1 MATATAANRGARW
14 DADQD
19 TWLWLKAP
27 LMPMAKLA
35 TTMERTPW
43 AIRMRLLRL
52 AFEHVQ
58 AGDAT
63 LESAA
68 VHIGVTVGDLH
79 EYQRHT
85 EAQIAD
91 KAAAAAAYYA
101 IVGGAIPAAIVRS
114 WAECQRHMTQ
124 AKGPG
129 GAKATYKK
137 CGTEVEAQAF
147 IDAGANAG
155 VPMGLV
161 ETAEPIDPHK
171 ITLTESQKVA
181 MKAIKTG
188 ASLCIT
194 GAAGTG
200 KSTLLNKVCLWA
212 HNADMEYGV
221 TAMTGCAALLIGG
234 RTVHSF
240 LGVGLAKGTPEELAA
255 SVTKLKGLV
264 VKLCKLE
271 LLFIDEISMCSAE
284 FLDKISRYLQIVRK
298 NDAPFGGVQMV
309 FMGDFMQLPP
319 VIKKEAGS
327 AGAVSAVFAFESA
340 EWRRL
345 APRVIVL
352 TQVMRQANDLEFA
365 TMLERMRWGNCLPE
379 DLAALTSCKDRD
391 FGDVRPTILF
401 SINRDVERVNTN
413 SFMALLKNTGN
424 PPITLKTEYGGNKE
438 AAQRWAR
445 SCEIPDEVV
454 VAVGAQVVVT
464 ANMDIDS
471 GIVNGTRAIVH
482 AWNEGTKI
490 CTLRLVNGRL
500 YKVGLWKPTTDMFG
514 EVPKV
519 LWYPIKLA
527 YALSVHKAQG
537 MTLDA
542 AELDLGSSI
551 FEFGQAYTALS
562 RVRSLQDVC
571 ILDVSAAS
579 FKSHP
584 KVKAFYASAA

>member
-1 MATATAANRGARW
+1 MTSSSGFTNRGARW

-27 LMPMAKLA
+27 LMPMSKLA
-35 TTMERTPW
+35 TSMERTPW

-58 AGDAT
+58 SGDAT

-68 VHIGVTVGDLH
+68 VHIGMTVGDLH
-79 EYQRHT
+79 EY
-85 EAQIAD
+85 EVQIAD

-101 IVGGAIPAAIVRS
+101 VVGGALSSAILRS
-114 WAECQRHMTQ
+114 WPECQRHMIQ

-129 GAKATYKK
+129 GLKASYKK
-137 CGTEVEAQAF
+137 CRSEAEAQAF
-147 IDAGANAG
+147 IDSSAMP
-155 VPMGLV
+155 VTDLV
-161 ETAEPIDPHK
+161 EPAEHVDANT
-171 ITLTESQKVA
+171 ITLTESQLVA
-181 MKAIKTG
+181 MDAIKTG

-200 KSTLLNKVCLWA
+200 KSTLLKQVCLWA
-212 HNADMEYGV
+212 RGANLTFDV
-221 TAMTGCAALLIGG
+221 TAMTGCAALLIRG
-234 RTVHSF
+234 RTLHSF
-240 LGVGLAKGTPEELAA
+240 LGVGLAKGTAEELAA
-255 SVTKLKGLV
+255 YAKKLKNLIA
-264 VKLCKLE
+264 KLCKIE

-284 FLDKISRYLQIVRK
+284 FLDKISKYLQIVRS
-298 NDAPFGGVQMV
+298 NSAPFGGVQMV

-319 VIKKEAGS
+319 VIKKGDAN
-327 AGAVSAVFAFESA
+327 VAVFAFESA

-345 APRVIVL
+345 APRIIVL

-365 TMLERMRWGNCLPE
+365 VMLERLRWGNCTPE
-379 DLAALTSCKDRD
+379 DLETLIACKDRD

-424 PPITLKTEYGGNKE
+424 PPIALKTEYGGNKE

-464 ANMDIDS
+464 ANMDVDS

-490 CTLRLVNGRL
+490 CTIRLINGRL
-500 YKVGLWKPTTDMFG
+500 YKVGLWKPPNELFG

-571 ILDVSAAS
+571 IMDVSAAS

>member
-35 TTMERTPW
+35 STMERTPW

-52 AFEHVQ
+52 ACEHVQ

-68 VHIGVTVGDLH
+68 VHIGMTVGDLH
-79 EYQRHT
+79 EY

-91 KAAAAAAYYA
+91 KAAAAASFYA

-129 GAKATYKK
+129 GAKAAYKK

-147 IDAGANAG
+147 IDAGAG
-155 VPMGLV
+155 GTSSSLVPTV
-161 ETAEPIDPHK
+161 PVAEPDSHK
-171 ITLTESQKVA
+171 IILTESQLVA
-181 MKAIKTG
+181 MEAIKTG

-200 KSTLLNKVCLWA
+200 KSTLLNQVRLWA

-255 SVTKLKGLV
+255 SVKKLKGLV

-284 FLDKISRYLQIVRK
+284 FLDKISRYLQIVRR

-319 VIKKEAGS
+319 VIKGG
-327 AGAVSAVFAFESA
+327 AGATAVFAFESA

-365 TMLERMRWGNCLPE
+365 TMLERLRWGNCLPE
-379 DLAALTSCKDRD
+379 DLEALTSCKDRD

-424 PPITLKTEYGGNKE
+424 PPIALKTEYGGNKE
-438 AAQRWAR
+438 VAQRWAR

-514 EVPKV
+514 DVPKV

-584 KVKAFYASAA
+584 KVKAFYASAT

>member
-1 MATATAANRGARW
+1 
-14 DADQD
+14 
-19 TWLWLKAP
+19 
-27 LMPMAKLA
+27 
-35 TTMERTPW
+35 
-43 AIRMRLLRL
+43 
-52 AFEHVQ
+52 
-58 AGDAT
+58 
-63 LESAA
+63 
-68 VHIGVTVGDLH
+68 
-79 EYQRHT
+79 
-85 EAQIAD
+85 
-91 KAAAAAAYYA
+91 
-101 IVGGAIPAAIVRS
+101 
-114 WAECQRHMTQ
+114 
-124 AKGPG
+124 
-129 GAKATYKK
+129 
-137 CGTEVEAQAF
+137 
-147 IDAGANAG
+147 
-155 VPMGLV
+155 
-161 ETAEPIDPHK
+161 
-171 ITLTESQKVA
+171 
-181 MKAIKTG
+181 
-188 ASLCIT
+188 
-194 GAAGTG
+194 
-200 KSTLLNKVCLWA
+200 
-212 HNADMEYGV
+212 
-221 TAMTGCAALLIGG
+221 MTGCAALLIGG

-255 SVTKLKGLV
+255 SVKKLKGLV
-264 VKLCKLE
+264 AKLCKLE

-284 FLDKISRYLQIVRK
+284 FLDKISRYLQIVRR

-319 VIKKEAGS
+319 VIKGGGGAA
-327 AGAVSAVFAFESA
+327 AGAASAVFAFESA

-365 TMLERMRWGNCLPE
+365 TMLERLRWGNCLPE

-391 FGDVRPTILF
+391 FGAVRPTILF

-424 PPITLKTEYGGNKE
+424 PPIALKTEYGGNKE

-584 KVKAFYASAA
+584 KVKAFYASAT

>member
-35 TTMERTPW
+35 STMERTPW

-52 AFEHVQ
+52 ACEHVQ

-68 VHIGVTVGDLH
+68 VHIGMTVGDLH
-79 EYQRHT
+79 EYQ
-85 EAQIAD
+85 AQIAE

-101 IVGGAIPAAIVRS
+101 VVGGAIPAAIVRS
-114 WAECQRHMTQ
+114 WAECQRHLTQ

-129 GAKATYKK
+129 GLKASYKK

-155 VPMGLV
+155 GTSLSLVPTV
-161 ETAEPIDPHK
+161 PVAEPDSHK

-181 MKAIKTG
+181 MEAIKTG

-200 KSTLLNKVCLWA
+200 KSTLLKHVCRWA
-212 HNADMEYGV
+212 MGAQIPYDV

-255 SVTKLKGLV
+255 FSKKLKSLIA
-264 VKLCKLE
+264 KLCKLE

-319 VIKKEAGS
+319 VIKGGGGAA
-327 AGAVSAVFAFESA
+327 AGAASAVFAFESA

-365 TMLERMRWGNCLPE
+365 TMLERLRWGNCLPE
-379 DLAALTSCKDRD
+379 DLEALTSCKDRD
-391 FGDVRPTILF
+391 FGAVRPTILF

-424 PPITLKTEYGGNKE
+424 PPIALKTEYGGNKE
-438 AAQRWAR
+438 VAQRWAR